1 MIEEPAKKLPNPIK
15 HKGKAQS
22 KKQPKKNEDIP
33 DDKLTEFVGH
43 VKNLFQIDAARLWD
57 DYFRINVWTSIYGD
71 EASVVKSSRIEKS
84 FFVCY
89 REGVIIDKTIQPEP
103 RKEKFF

>member
-1 MIEEPAKKLPNPIK
+1 MMHEAIK
-15 HKGKAQS
+15 HPS
-22 KKQPKKNEDIP
+22 KPNKKPPQKNSPREEREIP
-33 DDKLTEFVGH
+33 DGKLTEFVGH
-43 VKNLFQIDAARLWD
+43 VKSLLKIDAVRLWD
-57 DYFRINVWTSIYGD
+57 DYFRINVWTSVYGD

-103 RKEKFF
+103 RKEKIF